1 MTNDDIATLCE
12 SIQPALIYVA
22 IGCSQ
27 RYYPEGQGSPQQ
39 YPPQIAATPGR
50 KICILIDPL
59 LEDVPRVF
67 TQIGLPDPATAATQ
81 CYTIHGDI
89 MIIPVRR
96 EFHWPLP
103 WTRPEQRAAAA
114 ADTALLQRL
123 VGLTN
128 QGQVR
133 LIVQDYSGTDIRPF
147 FLQNAKPT
155 HVLYDMTGHDGGC
168 FIDFTRITL
177 HRAPNGDFIQ
187 PPYSTL
193 QSLQPLIPAAELQAT
208 MKDRSAL
215 LTNYA
220 HRYYRVL
227 RGVEPPRDWITPEG
241 FRARLLPLFIA
252 YGLPPIVSDP
262 ANLYRLIAA
271 ALCDFATIA
280 GDYLDDEA
288 IANMIQEDSPTGP
301 ALRAALD
308 LMCLVANIGNEKM
321 PPPPTEN
328 GVQ

>member
-1 MTNDDIATLCE
+1 MTNDDIAALCD
-12 SIQPALIYVA
+12 SFQPSLIYMA

-27 RYYPEGQGSPQQ
+27 RYYPAGQGSPQQ
-39 YPPQIAATPGR
+39 YPPQIAAIPGH

-59 LEDVPRVF
+59 LEDVPRIF
-67 TQIGLPDPATAATQ
+67 TQIGVPDPNTAATQ
-81 CYTIHGDI
+81 RHTTHGDVT
-89 MIIPVRR
+89 IILMRR
-96 EFHWPLP
+96 EFYWPLP
-103 WTRPEQRAAAA
+103 WIRPEQQAAAA
-114 ADTALLQRL
+114 ADTTLLQRL

-128 QGQVR
+128 HSQTR

-147 FLQNAKPT
+147 FPLTAKPT
-155 HVLYDMTGHDGGC
+155 HVLYDMTGRDGGC
-168 FIDFTRITL
+168 FIDFNKVKI

-193 QSLQPLIPAAELQAT
+193 QALQLVVSVVELHAT
-208 MKDRSAL
+208 MKDRAAL

-252 YGLPPIVSDP
+252 YGLPPVVTDP
-262 ANLYRLIAA
+262 ANLHRLIAI

-280 GDYLDDEA
+280 GDYLDDDA
-288 IANMIQEDSPTGP
+288 ITTMIQEESPTGP

-308 LMCLVANIGNEKM
+308 LMCLVANIGNEN